1 MTPTTG
7 NGHGVGTST
16 AAHTNQTTNDHS
28 TDLDKKVQTLVAKFA
43 LSGHQVHQLAD
54 GGFVVMRRWC
64 GARMCPDYASLV
76 ALGRVVGVL

>member
-1 MTPTTG
+1 MTHPTNERG
-7 NGHGVGTST
+7 PGLH
-16 AAHTNQTTNDHS
+16 HTTEGPQETTHDHS
-28 TDLDKKVQTLVAKFA
+28 TDLTKKVDTLVAKFA

-54 GGFVVMRRWC
+54 GGFVVLRRWC